1 MERTKISYLTVFR
14 KCQRAHTANNNNN
27 AVDELAS
34 IPTVIVT
41 LQMTAGD
48 GSS

>member
-14 KCQRAHTANNNNN
+14 KCQRAHTADKNDK

-34 IPTVIVT
+34 IPTAI
-41 LQMTAGD
+41 Q
-48 GSS
+48 SPCK